1 MKAVLLIIV
10 LSSSS
15 MRTTQVNTPD
25 SDPNP
30 STPAPQPV
38 SCYQRPASHGR
49 IIPNIVDDQS
59 KIWLFPAKLNKKSN
73 WIPAATILGTTAA
86 FVVLDSW
93 GMPISR
99 RAISRPC
106 LADFGLFLLP
116 SGCPR
121 RFGKRCGRS
130 QPRRGTP
137 APLFPCLRAS
147 NEIARHSRTA
157 GTWLPSG
164 NLQSVESR

>member
-1 MKAVLLIIV
+1 V
-10 LSSSS
+10 
-15 MRTTQVNTPD
+15 
-25 SDPNP
+25 
-30 STPAPQPV
+30 
-38 SCYQRPASHGR
+38 
-49 IIPNIVDDQS
+49 
-59 KIWLFPAKLNKKSN
+59 
-73 WIPAATILGTTAA
+73 A
-86 FVVLDSW
+86 FAVLDSW
-93 GMPISR
+93 GMPRSR

-121 RFGKRCGRS
+121 GFGKRCGRS

-147 NEIARHSRTA
+147 NEIARDSTA